1 MITIFLLRE
10 KGFNLKKLKKQK
22 NLFEELKKKSR
33 HQKRT
38 TVISQLF
45 DVDLL

>member
-22 NLFEELKKKSR
+22 NLFEELKKRVEKEESTSKA
-33 HQKRT
+33 HYCYFT
-38 TVISQLF
+38 AF
-45 DVDLL
+45 